1 MSVDLVMECALS
13 YVEACHAVFVI
24 TQRPD
29 KGQKPA
35 VQGQISSHYS

>member
-24 TQRPD
+24 TQWPD
-29 KGQKPA
+29 KGQKSA
-35 VQGQISSHYS
+35 VQGQISSH